1 MVKNLPRRQ
10 EQQGTRRVFIWGI
23 IAAVVIAIGF
33 TVGPWLNSV
42 ENTHP
47 QAGNTGQLSSQEK
60 GVSVAGK
67 TTAPP
72 PHAGTNAAP
81 ESVGRAE
88 AIQGTAKNTT
98 GLRPQ
103 QVDAIKDYVANHPQ
117 QKASGADFAI
127 TIGSAVPNDMK
138 LYNVPQ
144 QLALHLPSYKADQFF
159 IVPNEFVI
167 VEKQTRRIIAIV
179 PVAT

>member
-1 MVKNLPRRQ
+1 MVKNLPRRE
-10 EQQGTRRVFIWGI
+10 EQRGTRRLFIWGI

-33 TVGPWLNSV
+33 TVGPWLNSI

-47 QAGNTGQLSSQEK
+47 QAENTGQLASQKK

-67 TTAPP
+67 TTEPP
-72 PHAGTNAAP
+72 PHAGANASP

-103 QVDAIKDYVANHPQ
+103 QVKAIEDYVAKHSQ
-117 QKASGADFAI
+117 QKVNSVDFSIA
-127 TIGSAVPNDMK
+127 IGSAVPTGMA
-138 LYNVPQ
+138 LYNIPD
-144 QLALHLPSYKADQFF
+144 QLALQLPSYKADQYF

-167 VEKQTRRIIAIV
+167 VEGQTRRIIAIV
-179 PVAT
+179 PLST